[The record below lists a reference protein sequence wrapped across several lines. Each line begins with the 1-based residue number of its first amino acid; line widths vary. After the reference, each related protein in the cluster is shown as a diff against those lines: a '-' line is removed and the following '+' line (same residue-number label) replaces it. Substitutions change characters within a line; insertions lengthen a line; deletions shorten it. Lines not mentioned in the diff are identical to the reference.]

1 MRPEVEAALA
11 DQFGRPVPLVL
22 VVDGGPAPAGADP
35 SGDGPDDRPSGVAA
49 SPAAL
54 PAVPAT
60 GALRAV
66 EADDAD
72 EDLSVFDDDNLEVAD
87 IDNSAE
93 ARLLQAFPG
102 AEEVV

>member
-11 DQFGRPVPLVL
+11 DQFGRPVPLEL
-22 VVDGGPAPAGADP
+22 VVDGAPDEPVPTPTGPGDAPRSPESGPAPAAAAP
-35 SGDGPDDRPSGVAA
+35 AAPDDH
-49 SPAAL
+49 
-54 PAVPAT
+54 
-60 GALRAV
+60 
-66 EADDAD
+66 E
-72 EDLSVFDDDNLEVAD
+72 EDLSDFEAGGLEAAD